1 MDWEKI
7 KYSKCPNCEQQGI
20 PAFSKIAGKYTR
32 RVECKHCG
40 KKYKVNIMLNCF
52 KNIGIALLTSGVA
65 ILFEK
70 YIFELPMSFWVLMM
84 LIELA
89 IFEYFAPLEK
99 LGED

>member
-1 MDWEKI
+1 
-7 KYSKCPNCEQQGI
+7 
-20 PAFSKIAGKYTR
+20 
-32 RVECKHCG
+32 
-40 KKYKVNIMLNCF
+40 MLNCF

-89 IFEYFAPLEK
+89 VFEYFAPLEK
-99 LGED
+99 LSED